1 MAAAIKRKG
10 HRAPAHNAEQAP
22 FKKVLIANRG
32 EIALRVMQACHQL
45 GIETVAVCSEA
56 DKGARYLRMA
66 HDTVCIGPARSAL
79 SYLDISRI
87 VSAAEVADVDAIHP
101 GYGFL
106 SENSHFAEVCRS
118 CNITFIGPS
127 PEAIDLMGDKSKAK
141 ETAKKAGVPIIPG
154 SDGPV
159 PDETAAV
166 AVARQL
172 GFPVIIK
179 AVSGGGGRGM
189 RVAHNDVSLVNGY
202 FAARTEAEAAFGD
215 SSVYLEKVIEKARHI
230 EVQFIADGHGQV
242 FSLGERDCTT
252 QRRHQKLIEESP
264 SPVVTPA
271 LREEMCVAARG
282 LCRAAGYVNCGTVE
296 FLLDA
301 RGRFYFMEV
310 NARIQVE
317 HPVTEEVTGIDLI
330 ETQIR
335 IASGER
341 LDWRQEELVL
351 RGHAIEC
358 RINAED
364 PANNFQ
370 PSPGTITTWLP
381 PGGRNIR
388 LDSHAH
394 AGYRIPPYYDSM
406 IGKLIVRG
414 RTRED
419 ALATLARALDE
430 FVVEGV
436 KTTIPLHREIVR
448 SEAFRLAKMD
458 TKYVET
464 HLVG

>member
-1 MAAAIKRKG
+1 MFRRIL
-10 HRAPAHNAEQAP
+10 
-22 FKKVLIANRG
+22 VANRG
-32 EIALRVMQACHQL
+32 EIALRILRACNQM
-45 GIETVAVCSEA
+45 GIQTVAVCSEA

-66 HDTVCIGPARSAL
+66 SDTICIGPARSAQ

-87 VSAAEVADVDAIHP
+87 VSAAEIADVDAIHP

-118 CNITFIGPS
+118 CGIAFIGPP
-127 PEAIDLMGDKSKAK
+127 PEAIDLMGNKSKAK
-141 ETAKKAGVPIIPG
+141 ETARRAGVPTIPG
-154 SDGPV
+154 SDGPLES
-159 PDETAAV
+159 DAEALAI
-166 AVARQL
+166 AKEL
-172 GFPVIIK
+172 GYPVIIK

-189 RVAHNDVSLVNGY
+189 RLAHNDVSLVNGY
-202 FAARTEAEAAFGD
+202 VAARSEAEAAFGD

-230 EVQFIADGHGQV
+230 EVQFIADQHGNV

-252 QRRHQKLIEESP
+252 QRRHQKLIEEAP
-264 SPVVTPA
+264 SPVVTPE
-271 LREEMCVAARG
+271 LRQQMCAAARA
-282 LCRAAGYVNCGTVE
+282 LCKEAGYWNAGTVE

-301 RGRFYFMEV
+301 DNRFYFMEV

-317 HPVTEEVTGIDLI
+317 HPVTEEVTGLDLI
-330 ETQIR
+330 EAQLR
-335 IASGER
+335 VAAGER
-341 LDWRQEELVL
+341 LPWPQADVPLK
-351 RGHAIEC
+351 GHSIEC

-364 PANNFQ
+364 PAANFK
-370 PSPGTITTWLP
+370 PSPGLITTWIA
-381 PGGRNIR
+381 PGGRNVR
-388 LDSHAH
+388 LDTHAH

-414 RTRED
+414 ETREE
-419 ALATLARALDE
+419 AIATLLRALDE

-436 KTTIPLHREIVR
+436 KTTIPLHKEILR

-464 HLVG
+464 HFVT

>member
-1 MAAAIKRKG
+1 MFRRIL
-10 HRAPAHNAEQAP
+10 
-22 FKKVLIANRG
+22 VANRG
-32 EIALRVMQACHQL
+32 EIALRILRACHQM
-45 GIETVAVCSEA
+45 GIQTVAVCSEA

-66 HDTVCIGPARSAL
+66 NDTICIGPPRSAQ

-87 VSAAEVADVDAIHP
+87 VSAAEIADVDAIHP

-118 CNITFIGPS
+118 CGIAFIGPP
-127 PEAIDLMGDKSKAK
+127 PEAIDLMGNKSKAK
-141 ETAKKAGVPIIPG
+141 ETAKRAGVPTIPG

-159 PDETAAV
+159 ESDADALAV
-166 AVARQL
+166 AKEL
-172 GFPVIIK
+172 GYPVIIK

-189 RVAHNDVSLVNGY
+189 RLAHNDVSLVNGY
-202 FAARTEAEAAFGD
+202 FAARSEAEAAFGD
-215 SSVYLEKVIEKARHI
+215 SSVYIEKVIEKARHI
-230 EVQFIADGHGQV
+230 EVQFIADQHGNV

-252 QRRHQKLIEESP
+252 QRRHQKLIEEAP

-271 LREEMCVAARG
+271 LRAQMGAAARA
-282 LCRAAGYVNCGTVE
+282 LCKEAGYYNAGTVE

-301 RGRFYFMEV
+301 DNRFYFMEV

-317 HPVTEEVTGIDLI
+317 HPVTEEVTGLDLI
-330 ETQIR
+330 EAQLR
-335 IASGER
+335 VAAGER
-341 LDWRQEELVL
+341 LPWSHSDLPL
-351 RGHAIEC
+351 RGHSIEC

-364 PANNFQ
+364 PASGFK
-370 PSPGTITTWLP
+370 PSPGLITTWIA
-381 PGGRNIR
+381 PGGRNVR
-388 LDSHAH
+388 LDTHAH

-414 RTRED
+414 DTREE
-419 ALATLARALDE
+419 AIATLLRALDE

-436 KTTIPLHREIVR
+436 KTTIPLHKEILR

-458 TKYVET
+458 TKYVENHFVT
-464 HLVG
+464 